1 MDRADITPDVLR
13 SLLKYNPKTGK
24 LSWKKRGV
32 KGFDAQF
39 AGKQTF
45 LTTSNG
51 YKIGSV
57 MGHTFMASRV
67 AWAIA
72 TGEMPKGEIDHING
86 DRADN
91 RLRNLRDVT
100 CTENRHNKA
109 ANKNNKSGVGGVA
122 WITQSLKWRAYITVD
137 KKNIILGHFSKKGD
151 AVKARLDAQK
161 QHGFT
166 DRHGLPS
173 ERKSA

>member
-1 MDRADITPDVLR
+1 MKRSDVTPEVFKR
-13 SLLKYNPKTGK
+13 LLKYDPKTGK
-24 LSWKKRGV
+24 LFWKKRGV
-32 KGFDAQF
+32 PQFDTRY
-39 AGKQTF
+39 AGKQAF
-45 LTTSNG
+45 LTNCNG
-51 YKIGSV
+51 YMHGNV
-57 MGHTFMASRV
+57 CGHCFGASRV

-86 DRADN
+86 NRADN
-91 RLRNLRDVT
+91 RLHNLRDVT

-122 WITQSLKWRAYITVD
+122 WITQSLKWRAYITVN